1 MQRQSVISSNLYSVG
16 YEPDTATL
24 EIEFR
29 HGGVY
34 QYSSVPARVYEGL
47 MNSGSHGQYFHRY
60 IRNVYPYRKI
70 A

>member
-1 MQRQSVISSNLYSVG
+1 MTRLPVDSTNIASIG
-16 YEPDTATL
+16 YDPRTATL

-34 QYSSVPARVYEGL
+34 QYSGVAEATTNALLNAP
-47 MNSGSHGQYFHRY
+47 SHGKYFNQHVKDSYVTR
-60 IRNVYPYRKI
+60 RV